1 MSREK
6 AEAKTVRF
14 PMMMEPGMVEKIDN
28 WSFENR
34 VRTRAGAVRRL
45 IMKGLAAEQVDE
57 NEKAEA
63 RS

>member
-1 MSREK
+1 MQS
-6 AEAKTVRF
+6 KTVRL
-14 PMMMEPGMVEKIDN
+14 PVMMEPDMIEKIDD

-45 IMKGLAAEQVDE
+45 ILKGLAAEQVDE
-57 NEKAEA
+57 NQKAEA

>member
-1 MSREK
+1 
-6 AEAKTVRF
+6 
-14 PMMMEPGMVEKIDN
+14 MVEQIDD

-34 VRTRAGAVRRL
+34 VRTRAGAVRKL
-45 IMKGLAAEQVDE
+45 ILLGLAAQQINE